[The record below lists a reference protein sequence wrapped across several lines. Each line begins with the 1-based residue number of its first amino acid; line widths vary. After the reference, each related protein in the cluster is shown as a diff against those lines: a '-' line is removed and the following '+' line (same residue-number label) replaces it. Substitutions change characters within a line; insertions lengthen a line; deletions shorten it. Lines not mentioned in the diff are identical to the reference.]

1 MYKATLDILNE
12 KEEKDERDLMNE
24 ELDEAE

>member
-12 KEEKDERDLMNE
+12 KDEKDERELMND

>member
-12 KEEKDERDLMNE
+12 KDEKDERELMNE